1 MPIDPSQV
9 QWDPVDPSA
18 VQWDDEKK
26 PRHTVM
32 SVLDRFK
39 MGMIDPIQG
48 GAQLLTKALPDSVVN
63 AGNRANNWI
72 ADNLGLVARLPEGGV
87 DQQTRE
93 REAEYQQRKPEGFDW
108 ARLAGNVASPVNLAL
123 GAGAAQASTLPL
135 RMGAGAA
142 TGAAAASMTPV
153 GAGDF
158 WSEKGQQAAIGGV
171 MGGAVPAAVA
181 GMSRMISPR
190 ASVNPD
196 MAALKAAG
204 VHPTIGQ
211 TLGGMSNRVEE
222 KAISLPIVGDA
233 IASARN
239 RATGE
244 LNRAV
249 ANRALEPIGAKVP
262 DGLQGRELVA
272 AVQAKLS
279 DAYETLLPK
288 LTVRADRT
296 FNQEVSSLRGMV
308 ANGSIDPNAAKTFQ
322 RILQND
328 VLGKF
333 KGQQALTGQT
343 MKAVESDLGQK
354 IAQLGG
360 STDADAR
367 LVADALRE
375 VQSSLR
381 GLVQRNNPQFADEL
395 TAINKGWANFKRL
408 ERAASSVGAEDGMF
422 SAAQLQN
429 AVKALDRS
437 KDKGKFARGQA
448 FMQDLS
454 DPAKNVLGSKV
465 PNSGTADRMMN
476 LPNLLTAGLGYS
488 VNPAIPAGMLLG
500 AGAYTPPAQ
509 ALLRGL
515 VSSRPSLAQPVAG
528 LLNRTSPMLSPAGGL
543 LGIEMLD

>member
-9 QWDPVDPSA
+9 QWDTVDPSA

-26 PRHTVM
+26 QRHTVM

-93 REAEYQQRKPEGFDW
+93 READYRQRKPEGVDW

-123 GAGAAQASTLPL
+123 GAGAAQAATLPM
-135 RMGAGAA
+135 RVGAGAA
-142 TGAAAASMTPV
+142 TGATAASMTPV
-153 GAGDF
+153 GDGDF
-158 WSEKGQQAAIGGV
+158 WEQKGQQAAVGGL
-171 MGGAVPAAVA
+171 MGGAVPAVA
-181 GMSRMISPR
+181 SGISRMISPR

-196 MAALKAAG
+196 LLALRAAG
-204 VHPTIGQ
+204 VRPTIGQ
-211 TLGGMSNRVEE
+211 TMGGMANRVEE

-233 IASARN
+233 IASART

-244 LNRAV
+244 LNQAV
-249 ANRALEPIGAKVP
+249 ANRALQPIGAKVQA
-262 DGLQGRELVA
+262 GLQGRDLVA
-272 AVQAKLS
+272 AVQSKLS

-288 LTVRADRT
+288 LTVRADKT

-343 MKAVESDLGQK
+343 MKSVESDLGQK

-381 GLVQRNNPQFADEL
+381 SLVQRNNPQFADEL

-515 VSSRPSLAQPVAG
+515 VASRPSLAQPVAG

>member
-9 QWDPVDPSA
+9 QWDTVDPSA

-26 PRHTVM
+26 QRHTVM

-93 REAEYQQRKPEGFDW
+93 READYRQRKPEGVDW

-123 GAGAAQASTLPL
+123 GAGAAQAATLPM
-135 RMGAGAA
+135 RVGAGAA
-142 TGAAAASMTPV
+142 TGATAASMTPV
-153 GAGDF
+153 GDGDF
-158 WSEKGQQAAIGGV
+158 WEQKGQQAAVGGL
-171 MGGAVPAAVA
+171 MGGAVPAVA
-181 GMSRMISPR
+181 SGISRMISPR

-196 MAALKAAG
+196 LLALRAAG
-204 VHPTIGQ
+204 VRPTIGQ
-211 TLGGMSNRVEE
+211 TMGGMANRVEE

-233 IASARN
+233 IASART

-244 LNRAV
+244 LNQAV
-249 ANRALEPIGAKVP
+249 ANRALQPIGAKVQA
-262 DGLQGRELVA
+262 GLQGRDLVA
-272 AVQAKLS
+272 AVQSKLS

-288 LTVRADRT
+288 LTVRADKT

-343 MKAVESDLGQK
+343 MKSVESDLGQK

-381 GLVQRNNPQFADEL
+381 SLVQRNNPQFADEL

-500 AGAYTPPAQ
+500 ASAYTPPAQ

-528 LLNRTSPMLSPAGGL
+528 LLNRSSPMLSPAGGL

>member
-9 QWDPVDPSA
+9 QWDSVDPSA

-26 PRHTVM
+26 QRHTVM

-93 REAEYQQRKPEGFDW
+93 RETDYQQRKPEGFDW
-108 ARLAGNVASPVNLAL
+108 ARLAGNVASPVNLAM

-153 GAGDF
+153 GDGDF
-158 WSEKGQQAAIGGV
+158 WAEKGQQAAIGGV

-272 AVQAKLS
+272 AVQSKLS

-288 LTVRADRT
+288 LTVRADKT

-448 FMQDLS
+448 FMQ
-454 DPAKNVLGSKV
+454 
-465 PNSGTADRMMN
+465 
-476 LPNLLTAGLGYS
+476 
-488 VNPAIPAGMLLG
+488 
-500 AGAYTPPAQ
+500 
-509 ALLRGL
+509 
-515 VSSRPSLAQPVAG
+515 
-528 LLNRTSPMLSPAGGL
+528 
-543 LGIEMLD
+543 

>member
-9 QWDPVDPSA
+9 QWDSVDPSA

-26 PRHTVM
+26 QRHTVM

-93 REAEYQQRKPEGFDW
+93 READYRQRKPEGVDW

-123 GAGAAQASTLPL
+123 GAGAAQAATLPM
-135 RMGAGAA
+135 RVGAGAA
-142 TGAAAASMTPV
+142 TGATAASMTPV
-153 GAGDF
+153 GDGDF
-158 WSEKGQQAAIGGV
+158 WAQKGQQAAIGGL

-181 GMSRMISPR
+181 GMSRVISPR

-196 MAALKAAG
+196 LAALKAAG

-211 TLGGMSNRVEE
+211 TLGGMANRVEE

-244 LNRAV
+244 LNQAV
-249 ANRALEPIGAKVP
+249 ANRALEPLGMKAP
-262 DGLQGRELVA
+262 AGLQGRDLVA
-272 AVQAKLS
+272 AVQSRLS

-288 LTVRADRT
+288 LTVRADQT
-296 FNQEVSSLRGMV
+296 FNQEVASLRGMV

-333 KGQQALTGQT
+333 RGQQALTGQT

>member
-1 MPIDPSQV
+1 
-9 QWDPVDPSA
+9 
-18 VQWDDEKK
+18 
-26 PRHTVM
+26 
-32 SVLDRFK
+32 
-39 MGMIDPIQG
+39 
-48 GAQLLTKALPDSVVN
+48 
-63 AGNRANNWI
+63 
-72 ADNLGLVARLPEGGV
+72 
-87 DQQTRE
+87 
-93 REAEYQQRKPEGFDW
+93 
-108 ARLAGNVASPVNLAL
+108 
-123 GAGAAQASTLPL
+123 
-135 RMGAGAA
+135 
-142 TGAAAASMTPV
+142 
-153 GAGDF
+153 
-158 WSEKGQQAAIGGV
+158 
-171 MGGAVPAAVA
+171 
-181 GMSRMISPR
+181 
-190 ASVNPD
+190 
-196 MAALKAAG
+196 
-204 VHPTIGQ
+204 
-211 TLGGMSNRVEE
+211 
-222 KAISLPIVGDA
+222 
-233 IASARN
+233 
-239 RATGE
+239 
-244 LNRAV
+244 
-249 ANRALEPIGAKVP
+249 
-262 DGLQGRELVA
+262 
-272 AVQAKLS
+272 
-279 DAYETLLPK
+279 
-288 LTVRADRT
+288 
-296 FNQEVSSLRGMV
+296 
-308 ANGSIDPNAAKTFQ
+308 
-322 RILQND
+322 
-328 VLGKF
+328 
-333 KGQQALTGQT
+333 